1 MCASGSVTCV
11 AFSSSEWPLSASFS
25 NALCALLCLHSA
37 DIVQKANSGHP
48 GAPMGMSPAAF
59 VLFTKVLKFNPSN
72 PKWAA
77 RDRFVLSNGHAC
89 SLLYS
94 LLHLTGYKA
103 WTLDVLKTFRQLD
116 SIAAGHPENH
126 FPGIEV
132 STGPLGQGI
141 SNAVG
146 LAMAERHLA
155 ATYNKPGFDIVDNYT
170 YVFCGDGCLQE
181 GVSGEAA
188 SLAGHLG
195 LGKLI
200 VVYDDNHITID
211 GETHLSFTEDV
222 LKRYESYG
230 WHTLHVADG
239 DNDVDA
245 IEKALLEAKKVTD
258 KPTMIKLTTT
268 IGYGSAKQGT
278 EGVHGS
284 PLGAADIA
292 NVKTKFGLDPAQSF
306 HIPAEV
312 AAAFNH
318 VEKGAALEQA
328 WHELFHKYQAAHPTE
343 AAEFQRRERRQL
355 PADWEKAL
363 PHDYKP
369 SGPALATRKTSGN
382 TLNALANVMPELFG
396 GSADLNPS
404 TFTYLEKFKG
414 FQKDSYE
421 GRNVHF
427 GVREHA
433 MAAIMNGLAAYGMF
447 IPFGS
452 TFLNFLGYALGSFT
466 LSALSGFQVLYIFT
480 HDSIGLGEDGPTHQA
495 VEKFMLCRETPHVLF
510 LRPADGL
517 ETTAAYIA
525 AIRHTHGPTL
535 MALSRQNLPQNAG
548 SSIEGALKGAYTL
561 VDCAGKPDIIITA
574 TGSEVEIALTG
585 AAKLTDLKV
594 RVVSFPSWE
603 LFEKQ
608 TQEYKESVF
617 TQGVPVLSVEAGTVM
632 GWSRYAHA
640 SIGMTTFGASAP
652 APVLYKKF
660 GITADNVA
668 EKSIKLVE
676 FHKTHPVAHLLQ
688 RPF

>member
-1 MCASGSVTCV
+1 
-11 AFSSSEWPLSASFS
+11 
-25 NALCALLCLHSA
+25 
-37 DIVQKANSGHP
+37 
-48 GAPMGMSPAAF
+48 MGMSPAAF
-59 VLFTKVLKFNPSN
+59 VLFTKLLKFNPSN
-72 PKWAA
+72 PEWAA

-89 SLLYS
+89 ALLYS
-94 LLHLTGYKA
+94 LLHLSGYKA
-103 WTLDVLKTFRQLD
+103 WSLDVLKSFRQLD

-146 LAMAERHLA
+146 LAMGERHLA
-155 ATYNKPGFDIVDNYT
+155 ASFNKPGFEIVGNYT

-230 WHTLHVADG
+230 WHTQHVTDG
-239 DNDVDA
+239 DNDVSS
-245 IEKALLEAKKVTD
+245 IEAALLAAQKVTD
-258 KPTMIKLTTT
+258 KPSIIKLTTT
-268 IGYGSAKQGT
+268 IGFGSAKQGT

-292 NVKTKFGLDPAQSF
+292 NLKTKFGLDPEQHF
-306 HIPAEV
+306 NIPTEV
-312 AAAFNH
+312 ATAFNH
-318 VEKGAALEQA
+318 VEKGAALEAA
-328 WHELFHKYQAAHPTE
+328 WKELFNKYSAQYPQE
-343 AAEFQRRERRQL
+343 AAEFLRREKKEL
-355 PADWEKAL
+355 PEGWEKVMAS
-363 PHDYKP
+363 DFKP
-369 SGPALATRKTSGN
+369 GGAALATRRTSG
-382 TLNALANVMPELFG
+382 TALNALAGVLPELFG

-404 TFTYLEKFKG
+404 TFTYLEKFKA
-414 FQKDSYE
+414 FQRDSYE

-433 MAAIMNGLAAYGMF
+433 MAAVLNGLSAYGFF

-480 HDSIGLGEDGPTHQA
+480 HDSIGLGEDGPTHQS
-495 VEKFMLCRETPHVLF
+495 VEKFMLCRETPNVLF
-510 LRPADGL
+510 FRPADGL

-525 AIRHTHGPTL
+525 AIRNTHGPTL
-535 MALSRQNLPQNAG
+535 LALSRQNLPQNNG
-548 SSIEGALKGAYTL
+548 SSIEGALKGAYILSDSQGT
-561 VDCAGKPDIIITA
+561 PDVILTA
-574 TGSEVEIALTG
+574 TGSEVEIAVAA
-585 AAKLTDLKV
+585 AAKITDLKV

-608 TQEYKESVF
+608 SQEYKESVF
-617 TQGVPVLSVEAGTVM
+617 TQGVPVLSIEAGTIM
-632 GWSRYAHA
+632 GWQRYAHA

-652 APVLYKKF
+652 APQLYKKF
-660 GITADNVA
+660 GITADNTV
-668 EKSIKLVE
+668 EKAHKLVE
-676 FHKTHPVAHLLQ
+676 FHKTHPIAHLLQ

>member
-1 MCASGSVTCV
+1 MDDHTKLCVNSLRAFCADV
-11 AFSSSEWPLSASFS
+11 
-25 NALCALLCLHSA
+25 
-37 DIVQKANSGHP
+37 VQKANSGHP

-59 VLFTKVLKFNPSN
+59 VLFTKILKFNPLN
-72 PKWAA
+72 PEWSA

-89 SLLYS
+89 ALLYS
-94 LLHLTGYKA
+94 LLHLSGYKA
-103 WTLDVLKTFRQLD
+103 WSMDVLKSFRQLD

-146 LAMAERHLA
+146 LAMSERHLA
-155 ATYNKPGFDIVDNYT
+155 ATFNKPELEIVNNFT

-230 WHTLHVADG
+230 WHTQHVTDG
-239 DNDVDA
+239 DNDTNA
-245 IEKALLEAKKVTD
+245 IEAALLAAQKVTD
-258 KPTMIKLTTT
+258 KPSIIKLTTT
-268 IGYGSAKQGT
+268 IGFGSAKQGT

-284 PLGAADIA
+284 PLGAADIT
-292 NVKTKFGLDPAQSF
+292 NLKTKFGLNPELSF
-306 HIPAEV
+306 NIAPEV
-312 AAAFNH
+312 ATAFNH
-318 VEKGAALEQA
+318 AAKGEAAEA
-328 WHELFHKYQAAHPTE
+328 EWRALFAKYQAAHPTE
-343 AAEFQRRERRQL
+343 AAEFLRREKKQL
-355 PADWEKAL
+355 PEGWEKAL
-363 PHDYKP
+363 PVDYKP
-369 SGPALATRKTSGN
+369 GGAALATRKTSGN
-382 TLNALANVMPELFG
+382 TLNALAGVLPELFG

-433 MAAIMNGLAAYGMF
+433 MAAIMNGIAAYGFF

-466 LSALSGFQVLYIFT
+466 LSALSGFQALYIFT
-480 HDSIGLGEDGPTHQA
+480 HDSIGLGEDGPTHQS
-495 VEKFMLCRETPHVLF
+495 VEKFMLCRDTPNVHF
-510 LRPADGL
+510 IRPADGL

-525 AIRHTHGPTL
+525 AIKNQHGPTL
-535 MALSRQNLPQNAG
+535 LALSRQNLPQNAG
-548 SSIEGALKGAYTL
+548 SSIEGALKGAYILSDTTP
-561 VDCAGKPDIIITA
+561 AGGKPDIILCA
-574 TGSEVEIALTG
+574 TGSEVEIAINA
-585 AAKLTDLKV
+585 AAKITDLKV
-594 RVVSFPSWE
+594 RVVSFPCWE
-603 LFEKQ
+603 LFEEQ
-608 TQEYKESVF
+608 SQEYKESVF
-617 TQGVPVLSVEAGTVM
+617 TQGVPVLSIEAGTIM

-652 APVLYKKF
+652 APQLYKKF
-660 GITADNVA
+660 GITVDNTV
-668 EKSIKLVE
+668 EKAHKLVE